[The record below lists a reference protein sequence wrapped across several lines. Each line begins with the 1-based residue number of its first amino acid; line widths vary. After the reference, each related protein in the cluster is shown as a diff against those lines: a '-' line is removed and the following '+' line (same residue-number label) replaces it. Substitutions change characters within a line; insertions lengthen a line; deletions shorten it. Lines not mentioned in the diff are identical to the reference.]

1 MYMLITL
8 ILLIVGL
15 FQVNE
20 TMIITSG
27 LFGIASAIE
36 YVGSKIGKNK
46 IQ

>member
-1 MYMLITL
+1 MYSIVTL

-27 LFGIASAIE
+27 LFAIASAVN
-36 YVGSKIGKNK
+36 YLASKVVKK
-46 IQ
+46 SE